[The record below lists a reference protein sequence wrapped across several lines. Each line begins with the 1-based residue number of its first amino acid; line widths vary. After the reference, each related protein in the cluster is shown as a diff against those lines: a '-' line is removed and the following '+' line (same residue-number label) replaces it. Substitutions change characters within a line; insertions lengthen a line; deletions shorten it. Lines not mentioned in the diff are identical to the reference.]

1 MAMHNVLV
9 AEAARHMAH
18 LPYALQ
24 EKVLSYIK
32 ELMPSAARGLHGR
45 NLLKYAGTIS
55 CGDLQTMSEAI
66 EERCGRI
73 DRDEW

>member
-9 AEAARHMAH
+9 AEAARHMAY

-32 ELMPSAARGLHGR
+32 ELMPSATRGLHGR
-45 NLLKYAGTIS
+45 NLLKYAATI
-55 CGDLQTMSEAI
+55 
-66 EERCGRI
+66 
-73 DRDEW
+73 